1 MILRLRFL
9 LRLFTFW
16 TVFFALTR
24 WVFLLYQ
31 TDQFPAL
38 TLRDW
43 GMISL
48 LGLRMDLSMAGYFTL
63 VSALVIALSA
73 LIPSR
78 ITGYII
84 HGINLIFLVT
94 SALIIVTDLELYQHW
109 GYRIDATPLM
119 YLRPEGFASAGTG
132 TLIML
137 VMGWIAIVGLAAW
150 AYRRMFMQQ
159 EAMEHPTFTA
169 TLPSLAAAALLII
182 PIRSGFGIAPLNTG
196 FVYYHR
202 TLAFPNHAGVNP
214 VWNFMRSAL
223 YIDNLRYTEKLVPL
237 QEAESLV
244 ASMVPAPD
252 TTLQVIAQEKP
263 NILLIIME
271 GFTSKIIEPLGGEP
285 GLAPELSRWCEQGVL
300 FEHLYASGD
309 RTDKGIISIL
319 SGYPAQPRS
328 SIIKFPSKSQSLP
341 SWPRVMERLGY
352 HPTFVYGGD
361 PKFANMESYL
371 VTSGFRR
378 ITTDADFDDSIPRS
392 KWGFHDEHLFRR
404 LGAEC
409 DTAQGPFFKVA
420 LTLSSHEPFDVPYG
434 NPPAG
439 SSDETLFLNSC
450 KYSDRELGK
459 FLDAAKQ
466 SDWWASTLVIITADH
481 GHAYPGK
488 REVMDRERF
497 RIPMLWTGGAI
508 TTKLKIAKTGSQT
521 DIVNT
526 LLNQFD
532 TYDPAFRFSKDLLAP
547 ATPGFAVYAYNN
559 GFGYQSDRGGF
570 IYDLDFRKY
579 LKSAGADDHQEQ
591 QGKAWM

>member
-1 MILRLRFL
+1 
-9 LRLFTFW
+9 
-16 TVFFALTR
+16 V
-24 WVFLLYQ
+24 
-31 TDQFPAL
+31 
-38 TLRDW
+38 
-43 GMISL
+43 
-48 LGLRMDLSMAGYFTL
+48 
-63 VSALVIALSA
+63 
-73 LIPSR
+73 
-78 ITGYII
+78 
-84 HGINLIFLVT
+84 
-94 SALIIVTDLELYQHW
+94 
-109 GYRIDATPLM
+109 
-119 YLRPEGFASAGTG
+119 
-132 TLIML
+132 
-137 VMGWIAIVGLAAW
+137 
-150 AYRRMFMQQ
+150 
-159 EAMEHPTFTA
+159 
-169 TLPSLAAAALLII
+169 
-182 PIRSGFGIAPLNTG
+182 
-196 FVYYHR
+196 
-202 TLAFPNHAGVNP
+202 
-214 VWNFMRSAL
+214 
-223 YIDNLRYTEKLVPL
+223 
-237 QEAESLV
+237 
-244 ASMVPAPD
+244 
-252 TTLQVIAQEKP
+252 
-263 NILLIIME
+263 LLIIME

-309 RTDKGIISIL
+309 RTDKGILSIL

-378 ITTDADFDDSIPRS
+378 ITTDADFEGSIPRS
-392 KWGFHDEHLFRR
+392 KWGVHDEHLFRR

-591 QGKAWM
+591 QGKAWMQVLFNDYNSR